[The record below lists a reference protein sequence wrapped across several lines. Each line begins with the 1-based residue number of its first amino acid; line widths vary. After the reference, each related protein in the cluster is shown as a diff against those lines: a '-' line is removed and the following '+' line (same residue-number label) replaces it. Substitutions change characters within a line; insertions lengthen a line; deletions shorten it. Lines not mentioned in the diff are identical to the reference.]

1 MEIGELLSQCAES
14 KVFECSFYGNRAVLK
29 HRFPKSYRHPDLDT
43 KLREQRTV
51 REARALV
58 RCRRFNVTAPTVY
71 SVDRQGGSI
80 VMERIDGISVRD
92 FLNGPI
98 SGALVRH
105 TLESI
110 GELVGTMH
118 DADIIHGDLT
128 TSNFIL
134 REVDS
139 VRGIVVIDF
148 GLVKESSSAEER
160 AVDLYV
166 LERAIM
172 SAHPLL
178 EQVEN
183 AILAGYMRTIEA
195 SKGKQTVDRL
205 LAVRARGRKRSMVG

>member
-14 KVFECSFYGNRAVLK
+14 KVFDCSFYGHRAVMK
-29 HRFPKSYRHPDLDT
+29 HRFPKTYRHPDLDT
-43 KLREQRTV
+43 KLREQRTA
-51 REARALV
+51 REARALA
-58 RCRRFNVTAPTVY
+58 RCRKFNVTAPTVY
-71 SVDRQGGSI
+71 SVDRQAGII

-92 FLNGPI
+92 FLSGSI
-98 SGALVRH
+98 SSALVRH

-110 GELVGTMH
+110 GQLVGTMH
-118 DADIIHGDLT
+118 EADIIHGDLT

-139 VRGIVVIDF
+139 VRDLVVIDF
-148 GLVKESSSAEER
+148 GLVKESGSAEER

-178 EQVEN
+178 ENVE
-183 AILAGYMRTIEA
+183 AAVLAGYMRTIEA
-195 SKGKQTVDRL
+195 GKGKQTVDRL
-205 LAVRARGRKRSMVG
+205 MAVRARGRKRSMVG

>member
-1 MEIGELLSQCAES
+1 
-14 KVFECSFYGNRAVLK
+14 
-29 HRFPKSYRHPDLDT
+29 
-43 KLREQRTV
+43 
-51 REARALV
+51 
-58 RCRRFNVTAPTVY
+58 
-71 SVDRQGGSI
+71 
-80 VMERIDGISVRD
+80 MERIDGISVRD